1 MPQNPVSDI
10 TDPPPGSASRLFRS
24 LQSAFRRTRGRDLET
39 DLEGYRRRLAA
50 IRARDAGSLSN
61 DEILVR
67 AAGLSGKAQGGAPQE
82 DLAVEVFAL
91 VREAARRA
99 LSLEPFDVQLVA
111 GLAMAR
117 GRVAELPTGEGKT
130 LAAVFP
136 ASLLALYGRGV
147 HILTFND
154 YLARRDAAWMGP
166 VYRRLGLRVGCVQE
180 GRPAEEKRAAYEAD
194 VTYATAKEAGFDFLR
209 DRIAVSPADRV
220 HRPFQAALVDEA
232 DSILIDEARIP
243 LVISGAEE
251 RAAGDAARMARLARG
266 LVPGVDYETDNER
279 RNVFLTERGAAAAEA
294 DLGRGSLYAPENQG
308 LLESLYCA
316 LHAAALLRRDVDY
329 IVRAGRIEIVDEFTG
344 RVVDRR
350 LWPDGLQAAVEAREG
365 LAARSEARVLGQ
377 ITLRHF
383 FGLYPRLAGMTAT
396 ARASADEL
404 KEFCGLGVTVV
415 PPHVPSVRED
425 LPDLVFSKREE
436 KLRALVADIAAARAS
451 GRPVLVGTANV
462 RESEELGA
470 SLGAAGVA
478 HRVLNAKNDEL
489 EAGIIAEAGRPG
501 AVTISTNMAGR
512 GTDIRLGGGDAAE
525 RGRALALGGLL
536 VIGTNRHESRRV
548 DDQLKGRAGRQG
560 DPGTTRFYISLEDP
574 LFERHDLRE
583 PFEKRHG
590 FTAEAGVLRGR
601 AVGRDVDH
609 AQRVIEGMNFD
620 VRRALDKYSSLIE
633 LQRRIVEERR
643 EPVVYGGSP
652 GLWAARFPALH
663 AQGVERLG
671 AERMA
676 ALERRAFLARLD
688 RGWADHLAWVAD
700 ARESIHLVGLG
711 GRTPVLEF
719 QKDATASFM
728 EMTKEVER
736 AALEDLRRIV
746 EDGEEAVSRIERRR
760 GPSSTWTTLVS
771 DDQLG
776 WGIEMAMGRNLGLAM
791 GSAVFL
797 GPLYVLTLLLKRRR
811 PKRPSA

>member
-10 TDPPPGSASRLFRS
+10 TDPKPGSPARLSRRLR
-24 LQSAFRRTRGRDLET
+24 SAFRRARGRDLET
-39 DLEGYRRRLAA
+39 DLEGYVPRLAA
-50 IRARDAGSLSN
+50 IRARTAGSLS
-61 DEILVR
+61 DEEILGR
-67 AAGLSGKAQGGAPQE
+67 AAGLSRRARSGAPPE
-82 DLAVEVFAL
+82 DLTVEVFAL

-111 GLAMAR
+111 GLAMSR

-136 ASLLALYGRGV
+136 AVLLALSGRGAHV
-147 HILTFND
+147 LTFND

-166 VYRRLGLRVGCVQE
+166 VYRRLGLRVACVQE
-180 GRPAEEKRAAYEAD
+180 GQPPAEKRSAYAAD

-220 HRPFQAALVDEA
+220 HRPFNAALVDEA

-243 LVISGAEE
+243 LVISGAED
-251 RAAGDAARMARLARG
+251 RPAGDAGRMARLVRG
-266 LVPGVDYETDNER
+266 LVPDLDYETDDER
-279 RNVFLTERGAAAAEA
+279 RNVFLTERGTAAAEA
-294 DLGRGSLYAPENQG
+294 ALGRGSLYAPENQG

-329 IVRAGRIEIVDEFTG
+329 IVRDGRIEIVDEFTG
-344 RVVDRR
+344 RAVDKR

-365 LAARSEARVLGQ
+365 LAARAEARVLGQ

-396 ARASADEL
+396 ARISADEL
-404 KEFCGLGVTVV
+404 REFYGLGVTVV

-425 LPDLVFSKREE
+425 LPDLVFTARKD
-436 KLRALVADIAAARAS
+436 KLRLLVADLAAAHAS
-451 GRPVLVGTANV
+451 GRPVLVGTASV

-470 SLGAAGVA
+470 SLEAAGVA

-512 GTDIRLGGGDAAE
+512 GTDIRLGGGDSSE
-525 RGRALALGGLL
+525 RDRVLALGGLL
-536 VIGTNRHESRRV
+536 VIGTNRHESRRI

-560 DPGTTRFYISLEDP
+560 DPGTTRFYISLEDG
-574 LFERHDLRE
+574 LFERHDLRK

-590 FTAEAGVLRGR
+590 FRADDGVLRGR
-601 AVGRDVDH
+601 AVVRDVDH

-620 VRRALDKYSSLIE
+620 LRRALDRYSGLVD
-633 LQRRIVEERR
+633 LQRRIVEGLRER
-643 EPVVYGGSP
+643 VVDGGSP
-652 GLWAARFPALH
+652 GLWEARSPGLH
-663 AQGVERLG
+663 ARAVERFG
-671 AERMA
+671 AERLA

-688 RGWADHLAWVAD
+688 RGWSDHLAWVAD

-711 GRTPVLEF
+711 GKTPVLEF
-719 QKDATASFM
+719 QKSATASFM
-728 EMTKEVER
+728 EMTAEVER
-736 AALEDLRRIV
+736 AALGDLRRIV
-746 EDGEEAVSRIERRR
+746 EGGEDAASRVEQRR
-760 GPSSTWTTLVS
+760 GPSSTWTTLVN

-791 GSAVFL
+791 GSAVFI

-811 PKRPSA
+811 PKR